1 MKAELTKAGK
11 SITLYSP
18 NTDGLSYKQAYGVPV
33 RDATGGIIGFVSD
46 VDEKY
51 IYMHI
56 FDKETLDIEQQQVS
70 SFEIVNA

>member
-11 SITLYSP
+11 SITVYSP
-18 NTDGLSYKQAYGVPV
+18 NVDGLNYDQAYGVPV
-33 RDATGGIIGFVSD
+33 RDDRGDVVGFVSD

-56 FDKETLDIEQQQVS
+56 FDKETLNIEQQKV